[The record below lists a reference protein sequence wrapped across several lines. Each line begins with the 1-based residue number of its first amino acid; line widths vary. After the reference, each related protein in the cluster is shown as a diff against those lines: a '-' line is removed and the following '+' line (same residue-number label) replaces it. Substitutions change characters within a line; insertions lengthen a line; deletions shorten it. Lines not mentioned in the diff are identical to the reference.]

1 MGRGLTKDLAKT
13 DVRGIT
19 VVNVVTALLLGHADG
34 RLVAGV
40 DAGVEVDGEL
50 LKLTRHS
57 RLGLDGA
64 NHLDDWFWLLE
75 RWMSEEDKRSRDCVE
90 CVKVEVATVVRSDW
104 ILEERE
110 EEEDGWK
117 DETLYLCLR
126 TTRSKQNGS
135 GYIT

>member
-19 VVNVVTALLLGHADG
+19 VVNVTTALLLGHDDG

-50 LKLTRHS
+50 LKLTRYS

-90 CVKVEVATVVRSDW
+90 CVKVEVARLFGVTGYW
-104 ILEERE
+104 KKERRRKM
-110 EEEDGWK
+110 GGR
-117 DETLYLCLR
+117 TRLC
-126 TTRSKQNGS
+126 TCT
-135 GYIT
+135 